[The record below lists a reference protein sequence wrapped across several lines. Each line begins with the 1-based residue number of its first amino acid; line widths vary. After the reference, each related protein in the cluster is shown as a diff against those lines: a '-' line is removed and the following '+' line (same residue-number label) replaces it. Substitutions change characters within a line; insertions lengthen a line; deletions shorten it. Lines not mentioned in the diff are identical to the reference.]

1 MVRMKICMFT
11 SSFLPTIGG
20 LQYQVKWLAEGIAE
34 QGEEIYLLTP
44 NDASAYIEQKN
55 GFPKNVNLAFGKS
68 HFLNIIKVRK
78 AIQQIKPDVVHVPSV
93 IPDGFYAVVATF
105 SMNVPIVITSHGIDI
120 VTIKEIGYGYRL
132 NPIYSIIIKA
142 VLRRCDKHVVVSKS
156 MMPFAID
163 AGSSMDRLCKI
174 HDIAP
179 PDKRNISTQAI
190 EKVRKKYNIN
200 NSKTILTL
208 SGMRPIKGLEYLI
221 RAMPIILEK
230 NPDTRLLMTCRGEY
244 EDYIRNLVLKM
255 GIQDNVDFIGFIEG
269 EEKDVLTCI
278 CDVFCM
284 PSLYE
289 SFGIAILDV
298 MQYGTAVVASDT
310 GGIPEIIENGKNGL
324 LCKPKDHVQLAECIN
339 ALLVDTELNKR
350 IGMAGKSGMY
360 RFDVKHIC
368 DEYISI
374 YKEVVG

>member
-1 MVRMKICMFT
+1 MKICMFT

-34 QGEEIYLLTP
+34 QGEQIYLLTP

-55 GFPKNVNLAFGKS
+55 NFPKNVTLAFGKS
-68 HFLNIIKVRK
+68 YFLNIIKFRK
-78 AIQQIKPDVVHVPSV
+78 AIKQIKPDVIHVPSV
-93 IPDGFYAVVATF
+93 IPDGFYAIIATLF
-105 SMNVPIVITSHGIDI
+105 MNVPIIITSHGIDI
-120 VTIKEIGYGYRL
+120 VTIKEINYGYRL
-132 NPIYSIIIKA
+132 NPIYAIIIKA
-142 VLRRCDKHVVVSKS
+142 VLRRCDKHVVVSNS
-156 MMPFAID
+156 MIAFAIE

-179 PDKRNISTQAI
+179 PAKRNISAQAI

-221 RAMPIILEK
+221 KAMPIVREK
-230 NPDTRLLMTCRGEY
+230 NPDTRLLMTCRGED
-244 EDYIRNLVLKM
+244 EDYIRNLVLEI
-255 GIQDNVDFIGFIEG
+255 GVQDNVDFIGFIEG

-289 SFGIAILDV
+289 SFGIAILDA

-324 LCKPKDHVQLAECIN
+324 LCKPKDHVQLAESIN
-339 ALLVDTELNKR
+339 ALLEDKELNRR
-350 IGMAGKSGMY
+350 IGEAGKSSMH
-360 RFDVKHIC
+360 RFDVRRISE
-368 DEYISI
+368 EYISI
-374 YKEVVG
+374 YKEVVE

>member
-34 QGEEIYLLTP
+34 QGEEMYLLTP

-78 AIQQIKPDVVHVPSV
+78 AIQHIKPDVVHVPSV
-93 IPDGFYAVVATF
+93 IPDGFYAVIATF

-132 NPIYSIIIKA
+132 NPIYAMIIKA
-142 VLRRCDKHVVVSKS
+142 VLRRCNKHVVVSES

-179 PDKRNISTQAI
+179 PGKRNISTQAI

-244 EDYIRNLVLKM
+244 GEHIRNLVLKM

-310 GGIPEIIENGKNGL
+310 GGIPEIIENGENGL
-324 LCKPKDHVQLAECIN
+324 LCKPKDHVQLAESIN
-339 ALLVDTELNKR
+339 ALLEDTELNRR
-350 IGMAGKSGMY
+350 IGAAGKSSMH
-360 RFDVKHIC
+360 RFDVERIS

-374 YKEVVG
+374 YEGVVK

>member
-1 MVRMKICMFT
+1 MFT

-34 QGEEIYLLTP
+34 HGEQVYLLTP

-55 GFPKNVNLAFGKS
+55 GFPKNVNLEFGKS

-78 AIQQIKPDVVHVPSV
+78 AIQHIKPDVVHVPSV
-93 IPDGFYAVVATF
+93 IPDGFYAVIATF

-132 NPIYSIIIKA
+132 NPIYAMIIKA
-142 VLRRCDKHVVVSKS
+142 VLRRCNKHVVVSES

-179 PDKRNISTQAI
+179 PGKRNISTRAI

-221 RAMPIILEK
+221 RAMPIVLEK

-244 EDYIRNLVLKM
+244 EDHIRNLVLKM
-255 GIQDNVDFIGFIEG
+255 GMQDNVDFIGFIEG

-298 MQYGTAVVASDT
+298 MRYGTAVVASDT

-324 LCKPKDHVQLAECIN
+324 LCKPKDHVQLAESIN
-339 ALLVDTELNKR
+339 ALLEDTELNRR
-350 IGMAGKSGMY
+350 IGVAGKSSMH
-360 RFDVKHIC
+360 RFNVERIS
-368 DEYISI
+368 DEYITI
-374 YKEVVG
+374 YEEVVK

>member
-34 QGEEIYLLTP
+34 QGEQVYLLTP

-78 AIQQIKPDVVHVPSV
+78 AIQRIKPDVVHVPSV
-93 IPDGFYAVVATF
+93 IPDGFYAVIATF

-132 NPIYSIIIKA
+132 NPIYAMIIKA
-142 VLRRCDKHVVVSKS
+142 VLRRCDKHVVVSES

-179 PDKRNISTQAI
+179 PGKRNISTQAV
-190 EKVRKKYNIN
+190 EKVRKKHNIN

-230 NPDTRLLMTCRGEY
+230 NPDTRLLMTCKGEY
-244 EDYIRNLVLKM
+244 EDHIHNLVLKM

-324 LCKPKDHVQLAECIN
+324 LCKPKDHVQIAESIN
-339 ALLVDTELNKR
+339 ALLEDTELNRR
-350 IGMAGKSGMY
+350 IGAAGKSSMH
-360 RFDVKHIC
+360 RFDVERIS

-374 YKEVVG
+374 YEKVVK